1 MKPSAGSRSAAEATR
16 RLFFALWPDAALR
29 EGLVQRRRVLEAR
42 FSKRVPDHNLHLTVL
57 FLGDQPADRLDAIE
71 DAADAIRSPAFE
83 LLLDRLGW
91 FKRARVVWL
100 GGAAPEAGRSLVAA
114 LERSMGGLG
123 LDFDR
128 RPWVPH
134 VTLFRKIGD
143 GRNLPPVAP
152 LAWPVREFSLI
163 ESIPS
168 RPYQVLRTWSL
179 D

>member
-1 MKPSAGSRSAAEATR
+1 MKPSAGSGLAAEATR

-42 FSKRVPDHNLHLTVL
+42 FPKRVPDHNLHLTVL
-57 FLGDQPADRLDAIE
+57 FLGDQPAERLEVIE
-71 DAADAIRSPAFE
+71 AAADAVRSPAFE

-100 GGAAPEAGRSLVAA
+100 GGAAPEAGRDLAEALV
-114 LERSMGGLG
+114 RGMHGLG

-128 RPWVPH
+128 RSWVPH
-134 VTLFRKIGD
+134 VTLFRKVDD
-143 GRNLPPVAP
+143 GRNLPPVEA
-152 LAWPVREFSLI
+152 LRWPVREFSLI

-168 RPYQVLRTWSL
+168 RPYQVLRTWWL